1 MKRLIYV
8 CVIVLGLAITT
19 APVGADS
26 DDRSVTAAASGLF
39 AAGAELGP
47 VALQG
52 LQIATGVFIEADGT
66 ASGTFHAVLRGSS
79 LLSPQEITVEGNVT
93 GGSVDA
99 DGRATFS
106 GTASLDL
113 GDGAP
118 PLANVAFSV
127 TAGSDDVVLVIDSVT
142 LTASVAPGAVTID

>member
-1 MKRLIYV
+1 MRLTYIRA
-8 CVIVLGLAITT
+8 IVLGLLITT
-19 APVGADS
+19 APVAANS
-26 DDRSVTAAASGLF
+26 DDRSVTASATGLF

-52 LQIATGVFIEADGT
+52 LQIATGVFIAADGT
-66 ASGTFHAVLRGSS
+66 ASGTFHAMLQGSS
-79 LLSPQEITVEGNVT
+79 LGGPQEITVEGNVT

-106 GTASLDL
+106 GSASLDL

-127 TAGSDDVVLVIDSVT
+127 TAGSDDVVLLVDSVT
-142 LTASVAPGAVTID
+142 LTATLTGGAISVD